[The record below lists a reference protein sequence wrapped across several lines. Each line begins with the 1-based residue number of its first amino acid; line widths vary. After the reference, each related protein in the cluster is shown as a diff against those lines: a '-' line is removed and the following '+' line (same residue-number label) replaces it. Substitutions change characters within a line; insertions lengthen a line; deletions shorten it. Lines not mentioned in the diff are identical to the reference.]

1 MNEILDLN
9 RISKA
14 LGTKWLGRSLVYKE
28 SVGSTNDLL
37 LQMAAK
43 GAAAGTVIV
52 ADFQTKGRGRHGRS
66 WQAPPG
72 TSLLFSVLF
81 RPDWPA
87 ERSPWLTMIAGL
99 AAAEAVAAETGLLAR
114 LKWPND
120 IVVKSGG
127 RWRKLGGMLLD
138 GNFAD
143 ARLRTAVLGTGLN
156 VNIAPD
162 ELPES
167 ATPATSLSA
176 ETGWL
181 VSREKLL
188 ARILNGLEKRYLGME
203 MGHSPWLAWNESL
216 VTLGREVRISGAKHP
231 EAVEGVAEATDEWGR
246 LLVRDPAGRLHKVSA
261 GEVTLRS

>member
-1 MNEILDLN
+1 MNEILDPN
-9 RISKA
+9 RIRAA
-14 LGTKWLGRSLVYKE
+14 LGTKWLGRTLVYKE
-28 SVGSTNDLL
+28 TIGSTNDLL
-37 LQMAAK
+37 LQMAAE
-43 GAAAGTVIV
+43 GAAAGTVV
-52 ADFQTKGRGRHGRS
+52 LADFQTKGKGRHGRS
-66 WQAPPG
+66 WQAPPR

-87 ERSPWLTMIAGL
+87 EWSPWLTMIAGL

-120 IVVKSGG
+120 IVVESGG

-138 GNFAD
+138 GDFID

-167 ATPATSLSA
+167 ATPATSLSV
-176 ETGWL
+176 ETGRRL
-181 VSREKLL
+181 SREALL
-188 ARILNGLEKRYLGME
+188 VRILSRLEKRYMEIE
-203 MGHSPWLAWNESL
+203 MGRSPWLAWNELL
-216 VTLGREVRISGAKHP
+216 VTLGREVRISGASQP